1 MTQHLHSRHVEGC
14 YRCDL
19 SRDEAPTL
27 TERLDD
33 LAKCAAEATSLTLD
47 DDNAR
52 DCYHIVQDD
61 VPALVAALRA
71 VLALADHV
79 TETHAALPEPHGAFT
94 RGYATAL
101 RDIRAAIEGALNA

>member
-27 TERLDD
+27 TYRLDEY
-33 LAKCAAEATSLTLD
+33 EARVSDPMVTYKEG
-47 DDNAR
+47 A
-52 DCYHIVQDD
+52 VED
-61 VPALVAALRA
+61 VPALVTALRA
-71 VLALADHV
+71 VLNLADHV
-79 TETHAALPEPHGAFT
+79 TETHALLPKPHGAFT

-101 RDIRAAIEGALNA
+101 RDLRAAIEGALNA